1 MHWFDSD
8 LQNLIHKCTCF
19 VMRLCDLY
27 RVKLYFREKQIQL
40 RIKFVFNSLEDHF
53 GAVRTAQAQRVC
65 QMSLQYCD
73 FTRREQ
79 HCISERLRKQ
89 ALFVTHL
96 LCSTLWRVDADNPV
110 VFGCSTAG
118 PLLCFFWH
126 FSMPLFYDVT
136 VATNIVTSFFRQ
148 KHINDLE

>member
-8 LQNLIHKCTCF
+8 LQNLIHKCTRF

-27 RVKLYFREKQIQL
+27 RIKLCFREKQIQL
-40 RIKFVFNSLEDHF
+40 RMKFVLNSLEDHF
-53 GAVRTAQAQRVC
+53 RAVRTAQAQRVC

-110 VFGCSTAG
+110 VFGRSTARSFA
-118 PLLCFFWH
+118 LLCFFWH

-136 VATNIVTSFFRQ
+136 VVTNIVTSLSYA
-148 KHINDLE
+148 KNI

>member
-1 MHWFDSD
+1 
-8 LQNLIHKCTCF
+8 
-19 VMRLCDLY
+19 MRLCDLY
-27 RVKLYFREKQIQL
+27 SVKLYFREKQIQL
-40 RIKFVFNSLEDHF
+40 RMKFVLNSLEDHF
-53 GAVRTAQAQRVC
+53 GAVRTAQAHRVC

-96 LCSTLWRVDADNPV
+96 CSTLWRVDADNPV

-118 PLLCFFWH
+118 PLLCFAFFGTSPCH
-126 FSMPLFYDVT
+126 SSMMSP
-136 VATNIVTSFFRQ
+136 
-148 KHINDLE
+148 